1 MLTRKIDRALDA
13 MAACQDRVPALR
25 EIYRAD
31 SPEGVALGSLLDA
44 VERAQRVLRGQDAT
58 MAEQARVSDSTS

>member
-13 MAACQDRVPALR
+13 MAACRDRLPALR

-31 SPEGVALGSLLDA
+31 SPESLALGSLLEA
-44 VERAQRVLRGQDAT
+44 VELTQRVLRGHGAPTDK
-58 MAEQARVSDSTS
+58 

>member
-1 MLTRKIDRALDA
+1 MLTRKINRALDA

-31 SPEGVALGSLLDA
+31 SPEGLALGNLMAA
-44 VERAQRVLRGQDAT
+44 VEQAQRVLQG
-58 MAEQARVSDSTS
+58 ENARAAD

>member
-1 MLTRKIDRALDA
+1 MLTRKIDQALDA

-31 SPEGVALGSLLDA
+31 SPEGLALGHLMDA
-44 VERAQRVLRGQDAT
+44 VERAQ
-58 MAEQARVSDSTS
+58 QALQGAVPKSAR

>member
-1 MLTRKIDRALDA
+1 MLTRKINQALDA

-31 SPEGVALGSLLDA
+31 SPEGLALGNLLDA
-44 VERAQRVLRGQDAT
+44 VERAQRVLQGDASP
-58 MAEQARVSDSTS
+58 AK

>member
-13 MAACQDRVPALR
+13 MAACKDRVPALR

-31 SPEGVALGSLLDA
+31 SPEGLALGNLMEA
-44 VERAQRVLRGQDAT
+44 VEQAQQVLQGQGARA
-58 MAEQARVSDSTS
+58 E

>member
-31 SPEGVALGSLLDA
+31 SP
-44 VERAQRVLRGQDAT
+44 RAWPWDT
-58 MAEQARVSDSTS
+58 

>member
-13 MAACQDRVPALR
+13 MAACKDRVPALR

-31 SPEGVALGSLLDA
+31 SPEGLALGQLMDA
-44 VERAQRVLRGQDAT
+44 VDRAQRALQGQA
-58 MAEQARVSDSTS
+58 ARTGE

>member
-13 MAACQDRVPALR
+13 MAACKDRVPALR

-31 SPEGVALGSLLDA
+31 SPEGLALGNLMDA
-44 VERAQRVLRGQDAT
+44 VERAQQVLQGQG
-58 MAEQARVSDSTS
+58 ARVGE

>member
-13 MAACQDRVPALR
+13 MAACKDRVPALR

-31 SPEGVALGSLLDA
+31 SPEGLALGNLMDA
-44 VERAQRVLRGQDAT
+44 VERAQQVLQGQGA
-58 MAEQARVSDSTS
+58 QAGE

>member
-13 MAACQDRVPALR
+13 MAACKDRVPALR

-31 SPEGVALGSLLDA
+31 SPEGLALGHLMDA
-44 VERAQRVLRGQDAT
+44 VERAQQVLQGQG
-58 MAEQARVSDSTS
+58 ARAGQ

>member
-13 MAACQDRVPALR
+13 MAACKDRVPALR

-31 SPEGVALGSLLDA
+31 SPEGLALGHLMDA
-44 VERAQRVLRGQDAT
+44 VERAQQALQGPG
-58 MAEQARVSDSTS
+58 ARVGE

>member
-1 MLTRKIDRALDA
+1 MTVMLTRKIDRALDA

-31 SPEGVALGSLLDA
+31 SPEGLALGHLMDA
-44 VERAQRVLRGQDAT
+44 VERAQQALQGAIAKG
-58 MAEQARVSDSTS
+58 AE

>member
-13 MAACQDRVPALR
+13 MAACKDRVPALR

-31 SPEGVALGSLLDA
+31 SPEGLA
-44 VERAQRVLRGQDAT
+44 RATR
-58 MAEQARVSDSTS
+58 EARIGRKAARAGE

>member
-13 MAACQDRVPALR
+13 MAACKDRVPALR

-31 SPEGVALGSLLDA
+31 SPEGLALGHLMDA
-44 VERAQRVLRGQDAT
+44 VERAQRALQGATGQG
-58 MAEQARVSDSTS
+58 AE

>member
-13 MAACQDRVPALR
+13 MAACQDRLPALR

-31 SPEGVALGSLLDA
+31 SPEALVLGSLLEA
-44 VERAQRVLRGQDAT
+44 VERAQRVLRGQAAPT
-58 MAEQARVSDSTS
+58 TE

>member
-13 MAACQDRVPALR
+13 MAACKDRVPALR

-31 SPEGVALGSLLDA
+31 SPEGLALGHLMDA
-44 VERAQRVLRGQDAT
+44 VERAEQILQGQAAQA
-58 MAEQARVSDSTS
+58 AE

>member
-13 MAACQDRVPALR
+13 MAACKDRVPALR

-31 SPEGVALGSLLDA
+31 SPEGLALGHLMDA
-44 VERAQRVLRGQDAT
+44 VEQAQQVLQGQAARAG
-58 MAEQARVSDSTS
+58 E

>member
-13 MAACQDRVPALR
+13 MAACKDRVPALR

-31 SPEGVALGSLLDA
+31 SPEGLALGHLMDA
-44 VERAQRVLRGQDAT
+44 VERAQQVLQGQG
-58 MAEQARVSDSTS
+58 ARAGE

>member
-31 SPEGVALGSLLDA
+31 SPESLALASLLEA
-44 VERAQRVLRGQDAT
+44 VERAQRVLQGDTA
-58 MAEQARVSDSTS
+58 STAG

>member
-13 MAACQDRVPALR
+13 MAACKDRVPALR

-31 SPEGVALGSLLDA
+31 SPEGLALGHLMDA
-44 VERAQRVLRGQDAT
+44 VERAQQVLQGQGAQA
-58 MAEQARVSDSTS
+58 AE

>member
-1 MLTRKIDRALDA
+1 MLTRKIDQALDA

-31 SPEGVALGSLLDA
+31 SPEGLALGHLMDA
-44 VERAQRVLRGQDAT
+44 VERAQ
-58 MAEQARVSDSTS
+58 QALQGAASKSAR

>member
-1 MLTRKIDRALDA
+1 MLTRKIDQALDA

-31 SPEGVALGSLLDA
+31 SPESLALGNLLEA
-44 VERAQRVLRGQDAT
+44 VERARRVLRGETAPT
-58 MAEQARVSDSTS
+58 AK

>member
-31 SPEGVALGSLLDA
+31 SPEGLALGHLLEA
-44 VERAQRVLRGQDAT
+44 VERARRVLQGEGTPAK
-58 MAEQARVSDSTS
+58 

>member
-13 MAACQDRVPALR
+13 MAACKDRVPALR

-31 SPEGVALGSLLDA
+31 SPEGLALGNLMDA
-44 VERAQRVLRGQDAT
+44 VEQAQQVLQGPAARAG
-58 MAEQARVSDSTS
+58 E

>member
-13 MAACQDRVPALR
+13 MAACKDRVPALR

-31 SPEGVALGSLLDA
+31 SPEGLALGNLMEA
-44 VERAQRVLRGQDAT
+44 VEQAQQVLQGQAARAG
-58 MAEQARVSDSTS
+58 E

>member
-13 MAACQDRVPALR
+13 MAACKDRVPALR

-31 SPEGVALGSLLDA
+31 SPEGLALRNLMEA
-44 VERAQRVLRGQDAT
+44 VERAQQVLQGQGAH
-58 MAEQARVSDSTS
+58 AAK